1 MNERIQRALD
11 GDVEARASFTEHE
24 AAVFAETEEMVRKV
38 LQSIPAE
45 PIPDVSASVLA
56 AIGRTSAARPSPIRH
71 IRDWLWAPRPVALQ
85 WRPAYAFAALLAL
98 AALPLL
104 RQPAAPV
111 APAARQQVLVQF
123 RFDAPTARQVQL
135 AGNFTDWK
143 ASVPLKR
150 TAAGTWTVVVP
161 LDPGVHNYSFV
172 VDGREWVADPMAPA
186 VADGFGGENSQLAV
200 LTPDGARSL

>member
-11 GDVEARASFTEHE
+11 GDAEARATLTEQE
-24 AAVFAETEEMVRKV
+24 AAVFTETEQMVQQV
-38 LQSIPAE
+38 LRSIPTR
-45 PIPDVSASVLA
+45 PLPDVTTSVLA
-56 AIGRTSAARPSPIRH
+56 VGRSSSAAATPLARLRS
-71 IRDWLWAPRPVALQ
+71 WFWAPRPIALQ
-85 WRPAYAFAALLAL
+85 WRPAYAFAALIAL
-98 AALPLL
+98 AAVPVL

-111 APAARQQVLVQF
+111 AAAVPQQVLVQF
-123 RFDAPTARQVQL
+123 RLDAPTARQVQL

-161 LDPGVHNYSFV
+161 LDPGVHNYAFV

-186 VADGFGGENSQLAV
+186 VADGFGGANSQLAV